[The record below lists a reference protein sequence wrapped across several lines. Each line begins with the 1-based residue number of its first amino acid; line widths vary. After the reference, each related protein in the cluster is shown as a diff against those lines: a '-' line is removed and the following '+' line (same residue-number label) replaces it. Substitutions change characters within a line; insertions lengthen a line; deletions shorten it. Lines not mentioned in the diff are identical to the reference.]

1 MLGEWFTT
9 ILLLNG
15 ELEMKYIMTCV
26 VASMV
31 ALSGCSTFKADPNK
45 TVEIPANKLDNIP
58 QWYLAKDPDDTK
70 FIVVTATDV
79 SKDMQFAIDKATLNA
94 KIQLSAR
101 LKTDVDSVTRE
112 STLETAGSGSAVER
126 EIDRVSKVRVKQ
138 AIGMFKREN
147 VAVFKEGDVYRA
159 YVQFKIATEDAQRL
173 TQPANRGKVRD
184 ERFKE
189 LDEEPATISAVQP
202 RSFQLLPVENEEYK
216 KRREE
221 AMKKPGAVIGQAVVQ

>member
-15 ELEMKYIMTCV
+15 ELEMKYIMICTM
-26 VASMV
+26 ASMV

-94 KIQLSAR
+94 KTQLAAR
-101 LKTDVDSVTRE
+101 LKSDVDSVTRE
-112 STLETAGSGSAVER
+112 STLENAGSGSAVER

-147 VAVFKEGDVYRA
+147 IAVYKEGDVYRA
-159 YVQFKIATEDAQRL
+159 YVQFKIATEDAKRL
-173 TQPANRGKVRD
+173 TQPAGTKQSREDK
-184 ERFKE
+184 FKE
-189 LDEEPATISAVQP
+189 LDDEQKVSAVQP
-202 RSFQLLPVENEEYK
+202 NTLQLLPVENEEYK

-221 AMKKPGAVIGQAVVQ
+221 AMKKPGAVVGQITLQ

>member
-1 MLGEWFTT
+1 
-9 ILLLNG
+9 
-15 ELEMKYIMTCV
+15 MKYIMTCV

>member
-1 MLGEWFTT
+1 
-9 ILLLNG
+9 
-15 ELEMKYIMTCV
+15 MKYIMTCV

-94 KIQLSAR
+94 KTQLAAR
-101 LKTDVDSVTRE
+101 LKSDVDSVTRE
-112 STLETAGSGSAVER
+112 STLENAGSGSAVER

-147 VAVFKEGDVYRA
+147 IAVYKEGDVYRA
-159 YVQFKIATEDAQRL
+159 YVQFKIATEDAKRL
-173 TQPANRGKVRD
+173 TQPAGTKQSREDK
-184 ERFKE
+184 FKE
-189 LDEEPATISAVQP
+189 LDDEQKVSAVQP
-202 RSFQLLPVENEEYK
+202 NTLQLLPVENEEYK

-221 AMKKPGAVIGQAVVQ
+221 AMKKPGAVVGQITLQ

>member
-1 MLGEWFTT
+1 
-9 ILLLNG
+9 
-15 ELEMKYIMTCV
+15 MKYIMTCV

-31 ALSGCSTFKADPNK
+31 LLSGCSTFKADPNK

-58 QWYLAKDPDDTK
+58 QWYLAKDPEDTK
-70 FIVVTATDV
+70 FIVVSATDV

-94 KIQLSAR
+94 KIQLAAR

-147 VAVFKEGDVYRA
+147 IAVFKEGDVYRA
-159 YVQFKIATEDAQRL
+159 YVQFKIATEDAKRL
-173 TQPANRGKVRD
+173 TQPVGNKNREDK
-184 ERFKE
+184 FKE
-189 LDEEPATISAVQP
+189 LDDEPKVSAVQP
-202 RSFQLLPVENEEYK
+202 NTFQLLPVENEEYK
-216 KRREE
+216 RKREE
-221 AMKKPGAVIGQAVVQ
+221 ALQKPGAVVGQAVIR

>member
-1 MLGEWFTT
+1 
-9 ILLLNG
+9 
-15 ELEMKYIMTCV
+15 MKYIMTCV

-189 LDEEPATISAVQP
+189 LDEDPATISAVQP

>member
-1 MLGEWFTT
+1 
-9 ILLLNG
+9 
-15 ELEMKYIMTCV
+15 MKYIMTCV
-26 VASMV
+26 VASV
-31 ALSGCSTFKADPNK
+31 ALLSGCSTFKSDPNK

-94 KIQLSAR
+94 KVQLAAR

-112 STLETAGSGSAVER
+112 STLETAGNGTSVER

-138 AIGMFKREN
+138 ALGMFKREN
-147 VAVFKEGDVYRA
+147 IVVYKEGDVYRA

-173 TQPANRGKVRD
+173 TQPVAKGKTRED
-184 ERFKE
+184 RFKE
-189 LDEEPATISAVQP
+189 LEDEQPTTKSISAAPLNVD
-202 RSFQLLPVENEEYK
+202 NEEYK
-216 KRREE
+216 QRRE
-221 AMKKPGAVIGQAVVQ
+221 AALKKPGAVINQYTLN

>member
-1 MLGEWFTT
+1 
-9 ILLLNG
+9 
-15 ELEMKYIMTCV
+15 MKYIMTCV
-26 VASMV
+26 VASV
-31 ALSGCSTFKADPNK
+31 VVLSGCSTFKADPNK

-94 KIQLSAR
+94 KTQLAAR
-101 LKTDVDSVTRE
+101 LKSDVDSVTRE
-112 STLETAGSGSAVER
+112 STLENAGSGSAVER

-147 VAVFKEGDVYRA
+147 IAVFKEGDVYRA

-173 TQPANRGKVRD
+173 TQPVGKNKNREDRM
-184 ERFKE
+184 KE
-189 LDEEPATISAVQP
+189 LDDEPKVSTVQP
-202 RSFQLLPVENEEYK
+202 NTFQLLPVENEEYK

>member
-1 MLGEWFTT
+1 
-9 ILLLNG
+9 
-15 ELEMKYIMTCV
+15 MKYIMTCV
-26 VASMV
+26 VASV
-31 ALSGCSTFKADPNK
+31 ALLSGCSTFKSDPNK

-94 KIQLSAR
+94 KIQLAAR

-112 STLETAGSGSAVER
+112 STLETAGNGTSVER

-138 AIGMFKREN
+138 ALGMFKREN
-147 VAVFKEGDVYRA
+147 IVVYKEGDVYRA

-173 TQPANRGKVRD
+173 TQPVAKGKTRED
-184 ERFKE
+184 RFKE
-189 LDEEPATISAVQP
+189 LEDEQPTTKSISAAPLNVD
-202 RSFQLLPVENEEYK
+202 NEEYK
-216 KRREE
+216 QRRE
-221 AMKKPGAVIGQAVVQ
+221 AALKKPGAVINQYTLN

>member
-1 MLGEWFTT
+1 
-9 ILLLNG
+9 
-15 ELEMKYIMTCV
+15 MKYIMTCV

-94 KIQLSAR
+94 KIQLAAR

-112 STLETAGSGSAVER
+112 STLESGGSGAAVDR

-147 VAVFKEGDVYRA
+147 IAVFKEGDVYRA
-159 YVQFKIATEDAQRL
+159 YVQFKIATEDARRL
-173 TQPANRGKVRD
+173 TKPTDSNKTRD
-184 ERFKE
+184 EKFQE
-189 LDEEPATISAVQP
+189 LEVSTVAPNTM
-202 RSFQLLPVENEEYK
+202 QLMQVDNEEYK
-216 KRREE
+216 RKRD
-221 AMKKPGAVIGQAVVQ
+221 AALQKPGAVVGQAVVR

>member
-1 MLGEWFTT
+1 
-9 ILLLNG
+9 
-15 ELEMKYIMTCV
+15 MKYIMICTM
-26 VASMV
+26 ASV
-31 ALSGCSTFKADPNK
+31 IALSGCSTFKADPNK

-94 KIQLSAR
+94 KIQLAAR

-147 VAVFKEGDVYRA
+147 IAVFKEGDVYRA
-159 YVQFKIATEDAQRL
+159 YVQFKIATEDAKRL
-173 TQPANRGKVRD
+173 TQPANANKNREDK
-184 ERFKE
+184 FKE
-189 LDEEPATISAVQP
+189 LEDEPKVSAVQP
-202 RSFQLLPVENEEYK
+202 NTMQLMQVDNEEYK
-216 KRREE
+216 RKRDE
-221 AMKKPGAVIGQAVVQ
+221 ALQKPGAVVGQAVIR

>member
-1 MLGEWFTT
+1 
-9 ILLLNG
+9 
-15 ELEMKYIMTCV
+15 MKYIMTCV
-26 VASMV
+26 VASV
-31 ALSGCSTFKADPNK
+31 VVLSGCSTFKADPNK

-94 KIQLSAR
+94 KTQLAAR
-101 LKTDVDSVTRE
+101 LKSDVDSVTRE
-112 STLETAGSGSAVER
+112 STLENAGSGSAVER

-147 VAVFKEGDVYRA
+147 IAVYKEGDVYRA
-159 YVQFKIATEDAQRL
+159 YVQFKIATEDAKRL
-173 TQPANRGKVRD
+173 TQPAGTKQSREDK
-184 ERFKE
+184 FKE
-189 LDEEPATISAVQP
+189 LDDEQKVSAVQP
-202 RSFQLLPVENEEYK
+202 NTLQLLPVENEEYK

-221 AMKKPGAVIGQAVVQ
+221 AMKKPGAVVGQITLQ

>member
-1 MLGEWFTT
+1 
-9 ILLLNG
+9 
-15 ELEMKYIMTCV
+15 MKYIMTCV

-31 ALSGCSTFKADPNK
+31 ALSGCSTFKADSNK

-94 KIQLSAR
+94 KIQLAAR

-147 VAVFKEGDVYRA
+147 IAVFKEGDVYRA
-159 YVQFKIATEDAQRL
+159 YVQFKIATEDAKRL
-173 TQPANRGKVRD
+173 TQPVGANKNRD
-184 ERFKE
+184 DRFKE
-189 LDEEPATISAVQP
+189 LDEEPATVSAVQP

-221 AMKKPGAVIGQAVVQ
+221 AMKKPGAVIGQTVVQ

>member
-1 MLGEWFTT
+1 
-9 ILLLNG
+9 
-15 ELEMKYIMTCV
+15 MKYIMICT
-26 VASMV
+26 VASV
-31 ALSGCSTFKADPNK
+31 IALSGCSTFKADPNK

-94 KIQLSAR
+94 KIQLAAR
-101 LKTDVDSVTRE
+101 LKSDVDSVTRE

-159 YVQFKIATEDAQRL
+159 YVQFKISTEDAKRL
-173 TQPANRGKVRD
+173 TQPANANKNREDK
-184 ERFKE
+184 FKE
-189 LDEEPATISAVQP
+189 MEDEPKVSAVAP
-202 RSFQLLPVENEEYK
+202 NTMQLMQVDNEEYK
-216 KRREE
+216 RKRDE
-221 AMKKPGAVIGQAVVQ
+221 ALQKPGAVVGQAVVR

>member
-1 MLGEWFTT
+1 
-9 ILLLNG
+9 
-15 ELEMKYIMTCV
+15 MKYIMTCV
-26 VASMV
+26 VTSV
-31 ALSGCSTFKADPNK
+31 ALLSGCSTFKADPNK

-94 KIQLSAR
+94 KIQLAAR

-112 STLETAGSGSAVER
+112 STLETAGNGTSVER

-138 AIGMFKREN
+138 ALGMFKREN
-147 VAVFKEGDVYRA
+147 IVVYKEGDVYRA

-173 TQPANRGKVRD
+173 TQPVAKGKTRED
-184 ERFKE
+184 RFKE
-189 LDEEPATISAVQP
+189 LEDEQPTTKSISAAPLNVD
-202 RSFQLLPVENEEYK
+202 NEEYK
-216 KRREE
+216 QRRE
-221 AMKKPGAVIGQAVVQ
+221 AALKKPGAVINQYTLN